1 MSKKKFCF
9 STPVKF
15 APDTLKELRESAL
28 RNQRSLSGEVRY
40 RILQT
45 LAVDADRESGS
56 ATNETSAIRN
66 KSKGGL

>member
-1 MSKKKFCF
+1 MSKPELCF
-9 STPVKF
+9 STPIKF
-15 APDTLKELRESAL
+15 DLETLKELRESASK
-28 RNQRSLSGEVRY
+28 NQRSLSGEVRY